1 LSDLLLPWQIYPL
14 FFLVAL
20 MYSSVG
26 HGGASGYL
34 ALFALVGATSPAIAP
49 VALALNIMVATTS
62 FLRYKASGYFSL
74 RLLLPFIILS
84 VPAAFLGGAISIP
97 QGTFSVLLGAALVAS
112 ALRILFLSGVKSE
125 RRIQAGAIHWF
136 AGLILGGTLGL
147 LSGMTGIGG
156 GVFLS
161 PLLLLMGWADVKQT
175 AATSSAFIIANSAS
189 GLAGH
194 LTRTSLDFAVVAP
207 LALTVIAGGAIGSYL
222 GAARLRPR
230 MLQSVLAIVL
240 LTAGGKLLLKVL

>member
-34 ALFALVGATSPAIAP
+34 ALFALVGATSPSIAP
-49 VALALNIMVATTS
+49 IALVLNILVATTS

-84 VPAAFLGGAISIP
+84 IPAAFVGGAISIP
-97 QGTFSVLLGAALVAS
+97 QRTFSALLGAALIAG
-112 ALRILFLSGVKSE
+112 ALRIFFLGGVKNEKKLES
-125 RRIQAGAIHWF
+125 ALTHW
-136 AGLILGGTLGL
+136 AVGLILGGGLGL

-175 AATSSAFIIANSAS
+175 AATSSAFIVANSVS

-194 LTRTSLDFAVVAP
+194 LTRTSLDIAVVAP
-207 LALTVIAGGAIGSYL
+207 LAVTVIAGGALGSYV
-222 GAARLRPR
+222 GAAQLRPK
-230 MLQSVLAIVL
+230 MLQIVLAIVL